1 MIDIIIITQSDSV
14 DYEKYSKLP
23 LERIEL
29 YSDLVYPR
37 MVHLDNAFHSHL
49 DIINYFKHGVFFN
62 QADYPDRRN
71 LLNIW
76 NLPGLSGI
84 HLANYLANYGIET
97 AVINN
102 IDAEWDIF
110 FELYEKNTTPPLVG
124 ISTTFYLSYTE
135 IRRISQKLRNFNPV
149 MEIVLGGAFVNE
161 QAMNNGI
168 DKFENSMRKN
178 KINYVLHAFNSEKDL
193 KDLILSRKSGNLD
206 RVNNLAYLE
215 GKDFTDCSF
224 KVTETVW
231 NPPVLEA
238 PPFWGTIETP
248 FVNRTVPMRTSSGCP
263 FSCAFCSYPEVA
275 KGFHTMSCEDLEK
288 NIQTILSGSK
298 VNKIIFIDD
307 TINVPVARFKELCK
321 MFAKYD
327 FDWFSFLRVQFV
339 DQEIAQ
345 LMKESGC
352 KAVYLGIESASDSIL
367 KNMNKKAT
375 VSQYRKGIEL
385 LCKNDI
391 KSMAAFIIGFPGETE
406 ATVKE
411 NVHFIETTGLDFYT
425 LKEFYYMPHAPI
437 HKNRE
442 AYGLSG
448 IGNKWRHNTMDSN
461 TAYQL
466 KIEMFKGVKNSV
478 FIDPDTSLWYLA
490 YLYDQGF
497 SLDAIAEIQTAINNI
512 TIDQINGI
520 YKDDTASFARL
531 AKLLQ

>member
-14 DYEKYSKLP
+14 DYEKYSRLP

-29 YSDLVYPR
+29 YSDLVFPR
-37 MVHLDNAFHSHL
+37 MIHFKNAFHSHL
-49 DIINYFKHGVFFN
+49 DIINYFQSGVFFD
-62 QADYPDRRN
+62 QADYSERRN

-84 HLANYLANYGIET
+84 HLANYLANYGIKA

-102 IDAEWDIF
+102 IDAEWDVF
-110 FELYEKNTTPPLVG
+110 CELYEQCIIPPLVG
-124 ISTTFYLSYTE
+124 ISTTFYLSYAE
-135 IRRISQKLRNFNPV
+135 IRRLSQKLRNFATE

-161 QAMNNGI
+161 H
-168 DKFENSMRKN
+168 SMRKN
-178 KINYVLHAFNSEKDL
+178 KINFVLHAFNSEKDL
-193 KDLILSRKSGNLD
+193 KDLILCRRSDTLD
-206 RVNNLAYLE
+206 QVNNFAYLE
-215 GKDFTDCSF
+215 GKDFADSSF
-224 KVTETVW
+224 KATKVKW
-231 NPPVLEA
+231 NPPVLET
-238 PPFWGTIETP
+238 PPLWDTIETP

-263 FSCAFCSYPEVA
+263 FCCAFCSYPEVA
-275 KGFHTMSCEDLEK
+275 KGFHTMSCEELEK
-288 NIQTILSGSK
+288 NIQTVLSRTK

-307 TINVPVARFKELCK
+307 TINVPVGRFKELCR
-321 MFAKYD
+321 MFARYD
-327 FDWFSFLRVQFV
+327 FDWFSFLRVQYV

-352 KAVYLGIESASDSIL
+352 KAVYLGIESASDTVL

-406 ATVKE
+406 STVQE
-411 NVHFIETTGLDFYT
+411 NIDFIETTGLDFYT
-425 LKEFYYMPHAPI
+425 LKEFYYMSHTPI

-442 AYGLSG
+442 NYGLSG
-448 IGNKWRHNTMDSN
+448 IGNKWRHKTMDSN

-466 KIEMFKGVKNSV
+466 KIDMFKVIKNSI

-497 SLDAIAEIQTAINNI
+497 SLKSISEIQRVINNI
-512 TIDQINGI
+512 TVDQINGI
-520 YKDDTASFARL
+520 YKDDTPSFMSL
-531 AKLLQ
+531 AKILQ

>member
-1 MIDIIIITQSDSV
+1 MIDIILITQSDSV
-14 DYEKYSKLP
+14 DYKQYSRLP

-29 YSDLVYPR
+29 YRDLVFPR
-37 MVHLDNAFHSHL
+37 MVHFKNAFHSHL
-49 DIINYFKHGVFFN
+49 DLINHFKSGIFFN
-62 QADYPDRRN
+62 QAEYPQRRN

-84 HLANYLANYGIET
+84 HLANYLSNYGIKA

-102 IDAEWDIF
+102 IDSEWDIF
-110 FELYEKNTTPPLVG
+110 CALYEKNTTPPLVG

-135 IRRISQKLRNFNPV
+135 IRRLSQKLHNFAPE

-168 DKFENSMRKN
+168 GKFENSMRKN
-178 KINYVLHAFNSEKDL
+178 KISYVLHAFNSEKDL
-193 KDLILSRKSGNLD
+193 KDLLLGRASGNLD
-206 RVNNLAYLE
+206 QVNNLAYLE
-215 GKDFTDCSF
+215 GKDFADCSF
-224 KVTETVW
+224 KATAMQW
-231 NPPVLEA
+231 HPPVLET
-238 PPFWGTIETP
+238 PPFWDKIETP
-248 FVNRTVPMRTSSGCP
+248 FVNRTIPMRTSSGCP
-263 FSCAFCSYPEVA
+263 FCCAFCSYPKVA
-275 KGFHTMSCEDLEK
+275 KGFHTMSCEELEK
-288 NIQTILSGSK
+288 NIQAVLRGSN

-307 TINVPVARFKELCK
+307 TINVPVPRFKELCK

-352 KAVYLGIESASDSIL
+352 KAVYLGIESASDTVL

-375 VSQYRKGIEL
+375 VSQYRRGIEL
-385 LCKNDI
+385 LSRNGI

-406 ATVKE
+406 ATVQE
-411 NVHFIETTGLDFYT
+411 NVEFIETTGLDFYT
-425 LKEFYYMPHAPI
+425 LKEFYYMSHTPI
-437 HKNRE
+437 HQRRE
-442 AYGLSG
+442 EYGLSG
-448 IGNKWRHNTMDSN
+448 MGNKWRHDTMDSN
-461 TAYQL
+461 TAYQF
-466 KIEMFKGVKNSV
+466 KIEMFKGIKNSV

-497 SLDAIAEIQTAINNI
+497 SINAITEIQTAINDI
-512 TIDQINGI
+512 TIDQIDGV
-520 YKDDTASFARL
+520 YRDDTPSFKRL